1 VGDGSGASV
10 FDPTRVAQIELAITD
25 ADLAILEEQ
34 KAVRLGATDDDEGD
48 YVPANL
54 TFDGTDLGTVGI
66 RVKGNSS
73 RRGAGG
79 YASPYKIDTDE
90 FVDGTTLDGEKKLNL
105 HLALEDAALNDYL
118 SYAAWR
124 QFDVAASRTGWA
136 EVTIN
141 GEKVALYTTV
151 EQVNEGLL
159 AQYFGD
165 GEGALY
171 KPESPAGRLT
181 YLGSDITAY
190 TNLNYKGEEE
200 INHASFL
207 AFVDVLN
214 NQPVAEWENV
224 MDVDSV
230 LTYFAG
236 NVAVGNWDTY
246 SIMGHNYYLYEAP
259 DGRLSMLPWDM
270 NLSQGSVSGVCP
282 NDVQR
287 NVDGVG
293 FGGDGGGGRERPDFG
308 GEIPE
313 GFQPPE
319 GAGGELPEDFQ
330 PGAGGVGGVG
340 PGGEAPLHD
349 RLLTDAGAMAR
360 YRKILESFIDGPGSP
375 ERLSTRVEVAQGALG
390 SLLTLDIARAP
401 RSRQRVRPVPVSSSS
416 TAPREVVPVGG
427 DRAPVANSCSPARA
441 ERAGEVTNATP
452 VVRVQLENP
461 HSELIQ
467 KCATQELYSE
477 P

>member
-1 VGDGSGASV
+1 VGDGRGASV
-10 FDPTRVAQIELAITD
+10 FDPTRVAQIELAISD
-25 ADLAILEEQ
+25 ADLATLEEQ
-34 KAVRLGATDDDEGD
+34 KGSRLGATDDDEGE

-90 FVDGTTLDGEKKLNL
+90 FIDGTTLDGEKKLNL
-105 HLALEDAALNDYL
+105 HLALEGEALNDYL

-124 QFDVAASRTGWA
+124 EFDVAASRTGWA

-159 AQYFGD
+159 ARYFGD
-165 GEGALY
+165 GDGALY

-200 INHASFL
+200 SNHASFL

-214 NQPVAEWENV
+214 NQPVTEWENV

-246 SIMGHNYYLYEAP
+246 SMMGHNYYLYEAP
-259 DGRLSMLPWDM
+259 DGRIAMLPWDITCRREA
-270 NLSQGSVSGVCP
+270 SAESAPTTCSKTWTGSGLPTAAAASG
-282 NDVQR
+282 Q
-287 NVDGVG
+287 
-293 FGGDGGGGRERPDFG
+293 
-308 GEIPE
+308 
-313 GFQPPE
+313 
-319 GAGGELPEDFQ
+319 
-330 PGAGGVGGVG
+330 
-340 PGGEAPLHD
+340 
-349 RLLTDAGAMAR
+349 
-360 YRKILESFIDGPGSP
+360 ILEG
-375 ERLSTRVEVAQGALG
+375 
-390 SLLTLDIARAP
+390 
-401 RSRQRVRPVPVSSSS
+401 SRQKVSSRRRGPKANSQRISSHRRAGWEGSARVKHRCTTACSRTLVPWHGIWRFSNPSS
-416 TAPREVVPVGG
+416 TAP
-427 DRAPVANSCSPARA
+427 ARQN
-441 ERAGEVTNATP
+441 V
-452 VVRVQLENP
+452 
-461 HSELIQ
+461 
-467 KCATQELYSE
+467 
-477 P
+477 